1 MVGGGRRAAAAAVA
15 GRRLLPLAAVAL
27 LLALAPI
34 EPVQALG
41 FEVLDAEETA
51 AMLALRDA
59 LYRSAAPWVAPIPG
73 WNAHNP
79 SPHCGWA
86 HVRCEQ
92 RTLPDGMP
100 APTRRVTQIRLWFPR
115 RLTAQQ
121 RAAARNST
129 VYVDGGLAAAVPLLP
144 ELASKLP
151 FLEELAIG
159 QFYAPF
165 AGLPPEWLAPGAFP
179 RL

>member
-1 MVGGGRRAAAAAVA
+1 MNPE
-15 GRRLLPLAAVAL
+15 LFPM
-27 LLALAPI
+27 
-34 EPVQALG
+34 PVPPC
-41 FEVLDAEETA
+41 
-51 AMLALRDA
+51 
-59 LYRSAAPWVAPIPG
+59 S
-73 WNAHNP
+73 
-79 SPHCGWA
+79 
-86 HVRCEQ
+86 
-92 RTLPDGMP
+92 
-100 APTRRVTQIRLWFPR
+100 RLWFPR